1 MVENRKF
8 FKPLVVANQASGS
21 YGVAYDWRVHKTVVG
36 DATKTIEEGATTAF
50 QYRVELEALPEAARR
65 ASALPVLHQWA
76 RQGDGRQGP
85 PLDATRMRR
94 ALRELT
100 PWDDL
105 PPLTEAFIHGCL
117 ASMAA
122 LGLIDALP
130 ERRGGGADA
139 DTRAAAP

>member
-1 MVENRKF
+1 VVNPHEDGASLDSIMDWVASAGV
-8 FKPLVVANQASGS
+8 PLERLSD
-21 YGVAYDWRVHKTVVG
+21 YDVWLERFRG
-36 DATKTIEEGATTAF
+36 
-50 QYRVELEALPEAARR
+50 ELEALPEAARR

-105 PPLTEAFIHGCL
+105 PALTEAFIHTCL

-139 DTRAAAP
+139 HTGAAAP